1 MWGDDLVET
10 GIHEPRKLDLGN
22 GFESHR
28 GHADGG
34 TDDPRLCKRG
44 VDDAVAAELVEQ
56 ALGRAED
63 AAVLPHILAQHEDV
77 VVLAHLGVQSVS
89 NRLYHGKVL
98 CLAHSL
104 LQECFVA
111 VCLAERR
118 ELLVLPL

>member
-1 MWGDDLVET
+1 MNPENWISGT
-10 GIHEPRKLDLGN
+10 GLSPIAAMPTAAPTIPDSLQG
-22 GFESHR
+22 
-28 GHADGG
+28 
-34 TDDPRLCKRG
+34 G